1 MKPCNLAHSE
11 TPRPALTKVLV
22 AEDDR
27 ISQIFM
33 LTLMSHYGIETK
45 VASNGRETLKLWH
58 DWQPDL
64 IFMDMRM
71 PELNGLE
78 VTQMIRQTIQTAATP
93 LPTPI
98 IIAVTASGFGE
109 DRDKLLAA
117 GCNDCLSK
125 PLALDELNIILKNHF
140 NLEETLT

>member
-1 MKPCNLAHSE
+1 
-11 TPRPALTKVLV
+11 
-22 AEDDR
+22 
-27 ISQIFM
+27 
-33 LTLMSHYGIETK
+33 
-45 VASNGRETLKLWH
+45 
-58 DWQPDL
+58 
-64 IFMDMRM
+64 
-71 PELNGLE
+71 
-78 VTQMIRQTIQTAATP
+78 MIRQTIQTAATP